1 MISGQPAVNKQM
13 LLIMVKAFMLLW
25 VTTNS
30 HSLSISEDTPEL
42 IKENEKQHT
51 KLLQP
56 FTAHTSF
63 FPSFFSFYP
72 QEATHF
78 LMPLQE
84 NHGRIILRQ
93 GMSCWTPAQAT
104 FSTVSER
111 IQGYL
116 LTSPL
121 PLLPHFSSV
130 SLCPT
135 SCVSSGITFPLS
147 TPQLSGFTTT

>member
-1 MISGQPAVNKQM
+1 
-13 LLIMVKAFMLLW
+13 
-25 VTTNS
+25 
-30 HSLSISEDTPEL
+30 
-42 IKENEKQHT
+42 
-51 KLLQP
+51 
-56 FTAHTSF
+56 
-63 FPSFFSFYP
+63 
-72 QEATHF
+72 
-78 LMPLQE
+78 MPLQE
-84 NHGRIILRQ
+84 NHGRIILHQ

-147 TPQLSGFTTT
+147 TPQLSGFTTTWGTALALNNACKVLLIRQCYSLFWFIPIVARNKYTVFALFSLQQVMQRIMVGWSQSFREIWIKCIIKSR